1 MVVVP
6 FAHDQPDN
14 ARRVERLGISRT
26 IPRRQYTVESAVRT
40 LRHVLEDPIYAE
52 RAVDVGQC
60 IRAEDGVGA
69 ACVALEQVL
78 R

>member
-1 MVVVP
+1 MIVVP

-26 IPRRQYTVESAVRT
+26 IPRQRYSVERAVT
-40 LRHVLEDPIYAE
+40 ELRGVLENPIYAQ
-52 RAVDVGQC
+52 RATDVVQR

-69 ACVALEQVL
+69 ACAALEQNL